1 MTGSEMRRAGQRR
14 RAARRDTQ
22 AELAVTT
29 QEEPGVREQQVNDAL
44 RVLDEMHRLGRIER
58 DAYRQRRRR
67 LLDSLVGEAPSDG
80 RDTVRRSVPAGAARR
95 QPVPIR
101 RRDAGS
107 AQMPVKRGR
116 SSALWMLLM
125 LLLVAVAGA
134 LAAGWLMLTR

>member
-1 MTGSEMRRAGQRR
+1 
-14 RAARRDTQ
+14 
-22 AELAVTT
+22 
-29 QEEPGVREQQVNDAL
+29 
-44 RVLDEMHRLGRIER
+44 
-58 DAYRQRRRR
+58 
-67 LLDSLVGEAPSDG
+67 
-80 RDTVRRSVPAGAARR
+80 
-95 QPVPIR
+95 VPIR

>member
-1 MTGSEMRRAGQRR
+1 MTGSEMRRGGQRR
-14 RAARRDTQ
+14 RAARRDLQ
-22 AELAVTT
+22 AELAVTPH
-29 QEEPGVREQQVNDAL
+29 EEPGMREQQVNDAL
-44 RVLDEMHRLGRIER
+44 RALDEMHRLGRIER

-125 LLLVAVAGA
+125 LLVAVAGA